1 MKSKHGHGE
10 GASPV
15 LHGNTVAVNWDHEAE
30 SFVAA
35 FDKATGV
42 EKWRVG
48 RDEVTSWATPIVAE
62 QDGRAQLIVSGTTR
76 IRAYDLET
84 GTVIWECGGLSSNV
98 VATPVAADGIVVA
111 GSSYEKK
118 SMLAIRL
125 EGAKGDVSDTG
136 QILWRK
142 LRRTPYVPSPLLYRG
157 FVYYLAH
164 YQGVLS
170 RVDLTTGE
178 EKTGP
183 FRLGELRDL
192 YASPVAADGRI
203 YVTDRTGVTLVITA
217 AEDPAFLAANSL
229 EDRFSATAAVAGN
242 EIFLRGEKWL
252 YCVREG
258 AE

>member
-1 MKSKHGHGE
+1 M
-10 GASPV
+10 
-15 LHGNTVAVNWDHEAE
+15 
-30 SFVAA
+30 
-35 FDKATGV
+35 
-42 EKWRVG
+42 
-48 RDEVTSWATPIVAE
+48 
-62 QDGRAQLIVSGTTR
+62 
-76 IRAYDLET
+76 
-84 GTVIWECGGLSSNV
+84 
-98 VATPVAADGIVVA
+98 AADGIVVA

-203 YVTDRTGVTLVITA
+203 YVTDRTGVTLVN
-217 AEDPAFLAANSL
+217 PF
-229 EDRFSATAAVAGN
+229 
-242 EIFLRGEKWL
+242 
-252 YCVREG
+252 
-258 AE
+258 